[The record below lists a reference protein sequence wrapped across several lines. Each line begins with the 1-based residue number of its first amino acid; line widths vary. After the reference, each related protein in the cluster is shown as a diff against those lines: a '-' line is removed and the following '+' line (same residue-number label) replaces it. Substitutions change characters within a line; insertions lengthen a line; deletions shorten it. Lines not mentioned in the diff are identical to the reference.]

1 MAAVLRLYRLGA
13 QSLWVDEVFTWYS
26 AEVGAKLRLAHLLEN
41 VHGPLYSIAVH
52 ASTALFGD
60 REWALRLP
68 SALAGI
74 AAVPAIGVL
83 AHRWLGRPSAIWAA
97 WLAAFSP
104 FLVWYAQ
111 EARNYSF
118 LILFSVLASTALL
131 DVRAR
136 FRAGAVSRWFGAS
149 VAAGLSNL
157 SFALLMP
164 LHALWWL
171 APGGDD
177 RARRTKLAGLA
188 LVVLVVA
195 SAPWW
200 PQIARTWDWR
210 RLAPARAELV
220 GETPLRGETT
230 FHVGAVPFTL
240 HAFVVGYTLG
250 PSLRELKMDAR
261 ATLVRHAPLLAV
273 EAIVWT
279 ALGVLGVVAVARR
292 GRLADLAV
300 WWIAPLALV
309 SYFAVQNFKVF
320 HPRYLAIAFPAVL
333 LLASAA
339 LADARRPW
347 RELLAIGAIG
357 LSLGS
362 LAQHYFDPKYGRE
375 DYRGALAIVRAEGRP
390 DETILAAGSVDPV
403 EWYARGVAPVERWWL
418 GWASD
423 STRLRQKLD
432 EALAQKAGA
441 WVILSRAEDLDP
453 EDRFATMLDLRFPH
467 ARRWTRPGVRIWHIR
482 RLD

>member
-13 QSLWVDEVFTWYS
+13 QSLWVDEIFTWYS
-26 AEVGAKLRLAHLLEN
+26 AEVGAKLRIEHLLEN
-41 VHGPLYSIAVH
+41 VHGPLYSVAVH

-74 AAVPAIGVL
+74 AAVPAIGLL
-83 AHRWLGRPSAIWAA
+83 ANRWLGRRAAGWAA
-97 WLAAFSP
+97 WLAACSP

-118 LILFSVLASTALL
+118 LILFSVLASAALL
-131 DVRAR
+131 DLRDR
-136 FRAGAVSRWFGAS
+136 FRASSVLGWLSAS
-149 VAAGLSNL
+149 LAAGMSNL
-157 SFALLMP
+157 SFALLLP
-164 LHALWWL
+164 LHAMWWL
-171 APGGDD
+171 APGGD
-177 RARRTKLAGLA
+177 RARRVRVAAIAVVALA
-188 LVVLVVA
+188 LA

-210 RLAPARAELV
+210 RLAPARAEV
-220 GETPLRGETT
+220 AGETPLRGETT
-230 FHVGAVPFTL
+230 FHAGAVPFTL
-240 HAFVVGYTLG
+240 HAFAVGYSLG
-250 PSLRELKMDAR
+250 PSLRELKADAR
-261 ATLVRHAPLLAV
+261 GTIARHAPLLAL
-273 EAIVWT
+273 EAVVWT
-279 ALGVLGVVAVARR
+279 ALGALGLAALARR
-292 GRLADLAV
+292 GRLADTAV
-300 WWIAPLALV
+300 WLIAPLALV

-320 HPRYLAIAFPAVL
+320 HPRYLAIAFPAVVL
-333 LLASAA
+333 IASAA
-339 LADARRPW
+339 LADAKRPW
-347 RELLAIGAIG
+347 RELLAAGAFG
-357 LSLGS
+357 LSLWS
-362 LAQHYFDPKYGRE
+362 LAHHYFDPKYARD

-423 STRLRQKLD
+423 STRMRTKLD

-453 EDRFATMLDLRFPH
+453 GDRFATMLDRRFPH